1 MPVATYENKGI
12 LSLSEYALIPKRLLI
27 GSNHNAIYLGSYKKA
42 WVRQFIFVY
51 GYNPLNLYPLIYI
64 LSFSVPNT
72 GNINI
77 HAKSIGTKD
86 DMYTFYY
93 KDNGDTVSVYVYSTK
108 AKELSTDHNLFIISD
123 TAASSV
129 TVNVD
134 ETYTKI
140 PIE

>member
-27 GSNHNAIYLGSYKKA
+27 GSNHNAINLGSYKKA
-42 WVRQFIFVY
+42 WVRQFVFIY

-64 LSFSVPNT
+64 LSFSLPST
-72 GNINI
+72 GNIVI
-77 HAKSIGTKD
+77 HVKSIGTKD

-93 KDNGDTVSVYVYSTK
+93 KDNGDTVSVYVYNTK
-108 AKELSTDHNLFIISD
+108 AGELSTDHNLFIISD

-129 TVNVD
+129 VVNID
-134 ETYTKI
+134 DAYTKV

>member
-93 KDNGDTVSVYVYSTK
+93 KDNGDTVSVYVYNTK
-108 AKELSTDHNLFIISD
+108 AKELSTNHNLFIISD

-134 ETYTKI
+134 ETYTEI